1 MSELGDVFEQVRAKL
16 DRDELV
22 DLCLQFGNIESGYG
36 EEGPAGQAL
45 YDWLEGE
52 GFAPTK
58 VGLLEH
64 RFNVVGTLPGGD
76 GPSLA
81 FNSHLDT
88 GRSRHNP
95 WVLRDPHRDWYYSAW
110 VDDDMIIGDGV
121 INDKGPLA
129 AFLLAGRA
137 IREVGLEL
145 GGDLYLTG
153 VCGEIGQEPVDEFQG
168 VDYQSKD
175 IGARYLLTHGPA
187 LPDRAIVAEAT
198 SFKLVGLEP
207 GKLHVKVTTYG
218 HEVYTP
224 YLAEDRYEKNA
235 VTRMMDLIETLKG
248 WTEAYEARSI
258 VETPVGTC
266 IPKVNI
272 GAIRGGA
279 PYRMTHTP
287 EVCSI
292 YLDIRLVPD
301 TLPGPV
307 LRDLRAAVAGHGD
320 VDVEPFAFRP
330 GHVVQDG
337 DELIDGCGDAH
348 EVVFAEPLEAGVGPA
363 ASMWRD
369 INVFNELG
377 IPSITYGPPRAYRD
391 GMSGVM
397 IDDIHKV
404 ALFYAAAALRLCGV
418 R

>member
-1 MSELGDVFEQVRAKL
+1 MGDVAAAFAKVRDQL
-16 DRDELV
+16 DQRELV
-22 DLCLQFGNIESGYG
+22 ELCLQFGNIESGYG
-36 EEGPAGQAL
+36 EEGEVGQFL
-45 YDWLEGE
+45 YDWLDAEDLR
-52 GFAPTK
+52 PTK
-58 VGLLEH
+58 VGLVEH
-64 RFNVVGTLPGGD
+64 RFNVAGVLEGGE

-81 FNSHLDT
+81 LNSHLDT

-95 WVLRDPHRDWYYSAW
+95 WVLRDPDKEWYHSAW
-110 VDDDMIIGDGV
+110 VDGDMIVGDGV

-129 AFLLAGRA
+129 AFLLAARA
-137 IREVGLEL
+137 IRDAGIELE
-145 GGDLYLTG
+145 GDLQLTG

-175 IGARYLLTHGPA
+175 IGARYLLTHGPV

-207 GKLHVKVTTYG
+207 GKLHVKVTAYG
-218 HEVYTP
+218 DEIYTP
-224 YLAEDRYEKNA
+224 YLGEDRYDRNA
-235 VTRMMDLIETLKG
+235 VTRMMDVIEVIKR
-248 WTEAYEARSI
+248 WAVEYEARS
-258 VETPVGTC
+258 VLETPVGTC

-287 EVCSI
+287 EVCAI

-301 TLPGPV
+301 TLPAPV
-307 LRDLRAAVAGHGD
+307 WRDLKAALAHLD
-320 VDVEPFAFRP
+320 VVEVTPYAYRP
-330 GHVVQDG
+330 GHVVQDA
-337 DELIDGCGDAH
+337 DELIAGCGDAH
-348 EVVFAEPLEAGVGPA
+348 EMVLGEPMEAGAGPT

-391 GMSGVM
+391 GMAGVM
-397 IDDIHKV
+397 IEDIHKV